1 MNDENRWD
9 RDPSPDRPLA
19 RMLRDGGADVPYKGV
34 DWEGLCRRVM
44 DRVGLESKRKSDW
57 MDVLARWG
65 GPAMAASLLAM
76 LFSGLLFLKVFTRS
90 PEPEIASAAPEF
102 SAVARAAS
110 AYPDEPTFVSLVR
123 NEHRD
128 EFTAWGAR

>member
-9 RDPSPDRPLA
+9 RDPHPDRSLA
-19 RMLRDGGADVPYKGV
+19 RILRAAGAEVPHMAV

-44 DRVGLESKRKSDW
+44 DSVGMETRRRYDW

-65 GPAMAASLLAM
+65 GPAMAASLLVILLSGF
-76 LFSGLLFLKVFTRS
+76 LFFTVFSRS
-90 PEPEIASAAPEF
+90 SDPEIASAAPEF

-110 AYPDEPTFVSLVR
+110 AYPDETTFVSLVR

-128 EFTAWGAR
+128 EFTAWSSR

>member
-9 RDPSPDRPLA
+9 RDPVPDRSLA
-19 RMLRDGGADVPYKGV
+19 RMLRAGGADVPHGGV
-34 DWEGLCRRVM
+34 DWDGLCRRIM
-44 DRVGLESKRKSDW
+44 DRVGMESKRKSDW

-76 LFSGLLFLKVFTRS
+76 LLSGFLFFKAFTES
-90 PEPEIASAAPEF
+90 SDPEIASAAPEF

-110 AYPDEPTFVSLVR
+110 AYPDETTFVSLVR
-123 NEHRD
+123 TEHRD
-128 EFTAWGAR
+128 EFTAWSSR